1 MIISDDKPA
10 DRSRWQPGLGE
21 DKRTQGVEHNLSGEL
36 EFFLFELAVSP

>member
-1 MIISDDKPA
+1 MINLSIETA
-10 DRSRWQPGLGE
+10 RRPGLRE